1 MDSNTTQKQQRSVLI
16 TGCST
21 GIGLVTAQVL
31 QQHGYQVLTTA
42 RHPKDIDRLRRTGFE
57 CRFMDYAQ
65 EQSVS
70 ETVQWAYELGKG
82 KLYGLF
88 NNGAYGQPGAV
99 EDLTRDVLREQ
110 FESNFFGWHQMT
122 CEVLARMREVNEGRI
137 IHNSSVLGL
146 VAMKFRG
153 AYNASKFALE
163 GLTDTMRLEL
173 RGSNIHVVLVEPGP
187 IYSEF
192 RNNAYAAFKKNIKP
206 FGSFHAKTYEQLE
219 SRLAT
224 TGTDADSTFTLGPEA
239 VAKKVLKALEHP
251 NPAARYPVT
260 FPTYLFSYL
269 RAFLPTKM
277 LDALLNKAG

>member
-1 MDSNTTQKQQRSVLI
+1 MDTRESKRSVLI
-16 TGCST
+16 TGCSS

-31 QQHGYQVLTTA
+31 QEKGYHVLTTA
-42 RHPKDIDRLRRTGFE
+42 RKQADIQRLRQAGFQS
-57 CRFMDYAQ
+57 RFMDYAN
-65 EQSVS
+65 EKSIT
-70 ETVQWAYELGKG
+70 ETVDWAYELAGG

-99 EDLTRDVLREQ
+99 EDLTRDVLRTQ
-110 FESNFFGWHQMT
+110 FEANFFGWHQMT
-122 CEVLARMREVNEGRI
+122 CEVLARMRTVNEGRI

-192 RNNAYAAFKKNIKP
+192 RNHAYAAFKKNINP
-206 FGSFHAKTYEQLE
+206 SQSFHASTYQKLE
-219 SRLAT
+219 ERLAS
-224 TGTDADSTFTLGPEA
+224 TGSEADSTFTLGPEA
-239 VAKKVLKALEHP
+239 VAKKVLKALESP
-251 NPAARYPVT
+251 NPSARYPVT
-260 FPTYLFSYL
+260 FPTYLFTYL
-269 RAFLPTKM
+269 RALLPSKA
-277 LDALLNKAG
+277 LDYILNKSG